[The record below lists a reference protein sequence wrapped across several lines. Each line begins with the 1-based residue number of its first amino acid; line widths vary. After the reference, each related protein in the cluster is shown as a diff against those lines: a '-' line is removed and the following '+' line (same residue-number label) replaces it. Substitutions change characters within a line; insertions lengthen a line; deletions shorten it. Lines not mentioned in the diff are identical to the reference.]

1 MTTRDA
7 DRILVMDEGRI
18 VEEGTHQELMEAR
31 GLQCEM
37 YSTQAAKFR
46 SEGVKR
52 SHMED
57 NRARTIL
64 STRRRGDV
72 ALKVLVSCQL
82 PGSLIMKVNS
92 STKVTFF
99 VPTKPP
105 IQSSYVTCWGSPDF
119 A

>member
-52 SHMED
+52 SLP
-57 NRARTIL
+57 RL
-64 STRRRGDV
+64 
-72 ALKVLVSCQL
+72 ALQTVGEYLHF
-82 PGSLIMKVNS
+82 S
-92 STKVTFF
+92 S
-99 VPTKPP
+99 
-105 IQSSYVTCWGSPDF
+105 
-119 A
+119 